1 MMIAVCAAAPALAAP
16 ERDAAP
22 VLASASDTF
31 RAIEFPSADG
41 LKVLTWAD
49 DVLRRMEAQLDDPL
63 PRFSGQPVQIVSR
76 AGTGSPARVIKAQGW
91 VDGYLVQKLI
101 LSDPATID
109 QEEMLSGL
117 CWLLLN
123 RYAIARQSVAERKDA
138 LAVTP
143 DWFSVGLAQSLFP
156 SLRERQFR
164 VVLER
169 RGRGE
174 EMSIEQILEKQYL
187 SSGRWSEKDECGVF
201 VDWLMDTDGA
211 RPLIGDLS
219 RVWAAGQKVTA
230 RWMARRLGFKDS
242 GSAEVAWS
250 EWVAGHEPF
259 TRTMG
264 VVEPERVDEL
274 RRILADACG
283 NRALAGWIPFRGD
296 PRLGRRLERV
306 ETELESVA
314 LGAPADFREV
324 VDAYQLFFRELGD
337 SERPGTMRNAEL
349 LLLLEETG
357 KARVR
362 IENRVRE
369 RTDYL
374 DRVGAR
380 LDQQGAEPTQAGQYL
395 DNVELRLGGEGSRPP
410 SPR

>member
-1 MMIAVCAAAPALAAP
+1 MLIAACAAAPALAAP
-16 ERDAAP
+16 ARDAAP

-49 DVLRRMEAQLDDPL
+49 DVLRRMEAQLDHPL
-63 PRFSGQPVQIVSR
+63 PAFSGQPVQIVAR
-76 AGTGSPARVIKAQGW
+76 TGTQGPARVVKAQGW

-101 LSDPATID
+101 LSDPSTID
-109 QEEMLSGL
+109 QEDMLSGL

-123 RYAIARQSVAERKDA
+123 RYAIAHQSVAQRKDA

-156 SLRERQFR
+156 SLRERQFD

-174 EMSIEQILEKQYL
+174 EMTIEQILAKQYL
-187 SSGRWSEKDECGVF
+187 PAGRWSEKDECGVL
-201 VDWLMDTDGA
+201 VDWLMDTDGS
-211 RPLIGDLS
+211 RPVIGDLS

-230 RWMARRLGFKDS
+230 RWVARRLGFKAL
-242 GSAEVAWS
+242 GAAELAWS

-264 VVEPERVDEL
+264 VVEPERVAAL

-283 NRALAGWIPFRGD
+283 DRALAGWIPLRGD

-314 LGAPADFREV
+314 LGAPTDFREV
-324 VDAYQLFFRELGD
+324 IERYQVFFRELAD
-337 SERPGTMRNAEL
+337 SERSGTMSNADL
-349 LLLLEETG
+349 RLFLEETG
-357 KARVR
+357 QARIR
-362 IENRVRE
+362 IEDRVRE
-369 RTDYL
+369 RMDYL

-380 LDQQGAEPTQAGQYL
+380 LDQQGAQPTRAGHYL
-395 DNVELRLGGEGSRPP
+395 DGVERRLGGGGSRLPL
-410 SPR
+410 SR